1 MFTSFSWEGQNGHF
15 LINLTTNLTDFDG
28 NGNEGSV
35 NYSDGS
41 EECLKISM
49 AVREEIQFL
58 MTLRE
63 LAHLNLPIPFHI
75 FRCRDKSQKYKNSK
89 TNFYYVSI
97 N

>member
-1 MFTSFSWEGQNGHF
+1 
-15 LINLTTNLTDFDG
+15 
-28 NGNEGSV
+28 
-35 NYSDGS
+35 
-41 EECLKISM
+41 M

-89 TNFYYVSI
+89 TNFI
-97 N
+97 MFL